1 MRNNQPVTQQE
12 YQYPDDA
19 TLMPTTDASSRIAY
33 ANDAFIDVS
42 GFASENI
49 IGQPHNIVRHPDMPP
64 QAFKDMWS
72 TLQQGFPWTALVKN
86 RRRNGDHYWVR
97 ANVVPIIRGGQTRG
111 YLSVRT
117 KPTAAEIT
125 GAQSLYDKMNR
136 GELNNRRL
144 HKGLLIRTGV
154 TRGLSVLKTLSV
166 RWRIRSGLLA
176 LLLINSVMV
185 SMLSALTA
193 SQMISVLVFNALVI
207 FSLGLWLE
215 WQITRPLEQLCK
227 QTLQV
232 ASGASHTIA
241 PMERTDEIGMTL
253 RSVGQLGLICRWM
266 VDDVHSQ
273 AQKVKIASESLAQG
287 NDSLSQRTEQTAAIV
302 GVTAAAMNEMSATV
316 QSNTQTAAEADKL
329 SLDASQAA
337 GKGSSAMQAVV
348 GTMQEI
354 TASSQQIATITNV
367 IDGIAFQTNI
377 LALNA
382 AVEAARAGEQGKGFA
397 VVASEVRSLAQRSA
411 SAASEIKQLIEASTD
426 TVISGSKQVT
436 QAGKTMEEI
445 VLQVQNVSALIAQIR
460 TATGEQ
466 NLGLRDIAKAIEELD
481 RITHQNSVQVQEGAL
496 ASTGLK
502 KQAERLVDAVSVF
515 R

>member
-1 MRNNQPVTQQE
+1 MRNNQPVSQQE

-19 TLMPTTDASSRIAY
+19 TLMSTTDASSQITY

-42 GFASENI
+42 GFASEDI

-125 GAQSLYDKMNR
+125 NTQTLYDKMNR

-185 SMLSALTA
+185 SMFSALTA
-193 SQMISVLVFNALVI
+193 SQMISVLAINALVI
-207 FSLGLWLE
+207 FFLGLWLE

-287 NDSLSQRTEQTAAIV
+287 NDSLSQRTEQTAANV
-302 GVTAAAMNEMSATV
+302 GETAAAMNEMSATV

-367 IDGIAFQTNI
+367 IDGIAFQTNL

-496 ASTGLK
+496 ASAGLK

>member
-1 MRNNQPVTQQE
+1 MRNNQPVSQQE

-19 TLMPTTDASSRIAY
+19 TLMSTTNASSQITY

-42 GFASENI
+42 GFASEDI

-125 GAQSLYDKMNR
+125 NTQTLYDKMNR

-185 SMLSALTA
+185 SMFSALTA
-193 SQMISVLVFNALVI
+193 SQIISVLAINALVI
-207 FSLGLWLE
+207 FFLGLWLE

-227 QTLQV
+227 QTLEV

-287 NDSLSQRTEQTAAIV
+287 NDSLSQRTEQTAANV
-302 GVTAAAMNEMSATV
+302 GETAAAMNEMSATV

-367 IDGIAFQTNI
+367 IDGIAFQTNL

-496 ASTGLK
+496 ASAGLK

>member
-19 TLMPTTDASSRIAY
+19 TLMSTTDVNSHITY
-33 ANDAFIDVS
+33 ANDAFIEVS
-42 GFASENI
+42 GFTSEDI

-64 QAFKDMWS
+64 QAFKDMWA

-97 ANVVPIIRGGQTRG
+97 ANVVPIIRGGKTRG

-117 KPTAAEIT
+117 KPSAAEIT
-125 GAQSLYDKMNR
+125 ETQLLYDKINR

-144 HKGLLIRTGV
+144 HKGLLIRTGL
-154 TRGLSVLKTLSV
+154 TRGLSLLKTLSV
-166 RWRIRSGLLA
+166 RWRIRSGLFAVLLA
-176 LLLINSVMV
+176 GTLLMSTLFALPSV
-185 SMLSALTA
+185 
-193 SQMISVLVFNALVI
+193 QMISALVGNAVLI
-207 FSLGLWLE
+207 FFLGLWLE

-232 ASGASHTIA
+232 ASGASHTIT
-241 PMERTDEIGMTL
+241 PMARTDEIGMTL

-273 AQKVKIASESLAQG
+273 AQKVKQASESLAQG
-287 NDSLSQRTEQTAAIV
+287 NDLLSRRTEQTAANV
-302 GVTAAAMNEMSATV
+302 GETAAAMNEMNATV
-316 QSNTQTAAEADKL
+316 ESNTQTAAEADTL
-329 SLDASQAA
+329 SLSASQAA
-337 GKGSSAMQAVV
+337 EKGSHAMQGAV
-348 GTMQEI
+348 GTMQQI
-354 TASSQQIATITNV
+354 TDSSKQIATITSV

-397 VVASEVRSLAQRSA
+397 VVAGEVRSLAQRSA
-411 SAASEIKQLIEASTD
+411 SAASEIKRLIDTSAD
-426 TVISGSKQVT
+426 TVISGSKQVA
-436 QAGKTMEEI
+436 QAGKTMDDI
-445 VLQVQNVSALIAQIR
+445 VTQVQNVSALIAQIR

-466 NLGLRDIAKAIEELD
+466 NLGLVDVAKAIEELD
-481 RITHQNSVQVQEGAL
+481 RITHQNSVQVQEGAM
-496 ASTGLK
+496 ASSGLK
-502 KQAERLVDAVSVF
+502 KQAERLVDAVGVF

>member
-19 TLMPTTDASSRIAY
+19 TLMSTTDVNSHITY
-33 ANDAFIDVS
+33 ANDAFIEVS
-42 GFASENI
+42 GFASEDI

-64 QAFKDMWS
+64 QAFKDMWA

-97 ANVVPIIRGGQTRG
+97 ANVVPIIRGGKTRG

-125 GAQSLYDKMNR
+125 ETQLLYDKINR

-144 HKGLLIRTGV
+144 HKGLLIRTGL

-166 RWRIRSGLLA
+166 RWRIRSGLFAVFLA
-176 LLLINSVMV
+176 GTLLIST
-185 SMLSALTA
+185 LSALP
-193 SQMISVLVFNALVI
+193 SVQMISALVGNSVLI
-207 FSLGLWLE
+207 FFLGLWLE

-232 ASGASHTIA
+232 ASGASHTIT
-241 PMERTDEIGMTL
+241 PMARTDEIGMTL

-273 AQKVKIASESLAQG
+273 AQKVKQASESLAQG
-287 NDSLSQRTEQTAAIV
+287 NDLLSRRTEQTAANV
-302 GVTAAAMNEMSATV
+302 GETAAAMNEMNATV
-316 QSNTQTAAEADKL
+316 ESNTQTAAEADTL
-329 SLDASQAA
+329 SLSASQAA
-337 GKGSSAMQAVV
+337 EKGSHAMQGVV
-348 GTMQEI
+348 GTMQQI
-354 TASSQQIATITNV
+354 TDSSKQIATITSV

-397 VVASEVRSLAQRSA
+397 VVAGEVRSLAQRSA
-411 SAASEIKQLIEASTD
+411 SAASEIKRLIDASAD
-426 TVISGSKQVT
+426 TVISGSKQVA
-436 QAGKTMEEI
+436 QAGKTMDDI
-445 VLQVQNVSALIAQIR
+445 VTQVQNVSALIAQIR

-466 NLGLRDIAKAIEELD
+466 NLGLLDVAKAIEELD
-481 RITHQNSVQVQEGAL
+481 RITHQNSVQVQEGAM
-496 ASTGLK
+496 ASSGLK
-502 KQAERLVDAVSVF
+502 KQAERLVDAVGVF

>member
-1 MRNNQPVTQQE
+1 MRNNQPVSQQE

-19 TLMPTTDASSRIAY
+19 TLMSTTDASSHITY

-42 GFASENI
+42 GFASEDI
-49 IGQPHNIVRHPDMPP
+49 IGQPHSIVRHPDMPP

-125 GAQSLYDKMNR
+125 GAQSLYNKMNR

-166 RWRIRSGLLA
+166 RWRIRSGLLV

-185 SMLSALTA
+185 SMLSALPA
-193 SQMISVLVFNALVI
+193 SQMISVLAFNALVI

-287 NDSLSQRTEQTAAIV
+287 NDSLSQRTEQTAANV
-302 GVTAAAMNEMSATV
+302 GETAAAMNEMSATV

-329 SLDASQAA
+329 SLYASQAA

>member
-1 MRNNQPVTQQE
+1 MRNNQPVSQQE

-19 TLMPTTDASSRIAY
+19 TLMSTTDASSHITY

-42 GFASENI
+42 GFASEDI
-49 IGQPHNIVRHPDMPP
+49 IGQPHSIVRHPDMPP

-125 GAQSLYDKMNR
+125 GAQSLYDKLNR

-185 SMLSALTA
+185 SMFSALTA
-193 SQMISVLVFNALVI
+193 SQMISVLAINALVI
-207 FSLGLWLE
+207 FFLGLWLE

-287 NDSLSQRTEQTAAIV
+287 NDSLSQRTEQTAANV
-302 GVTAAAMNEMSATV
+302 GETAAAMNEMSATV

>member
-19 TLMPTTDASSRIAY
+19 TLMSTTDVNSHITY
-33 ANDAFIDVS
+33 ANDAFIEVS
-42 GFASENI
+42 GFASEEI

-64 QAFKDMWS
+64 QAFKDMWA

-97 ANVVPIIRGGQTRG
+97 ANVVPIIRGGKTRG

-117 KPTAAEIT
+117 KPSAAEIT
-125 GAQSLYDKMNR
+125 ETQLLYDKINR

-144 HKGLLIRTGV
+144 HKGLLIRTGL
-154 TRGLSVLKTLSV
+154 TRGLSLLKTLSV
-166 RWRIRSGLLA
+166 RWRIRSGLFAVLLA
-176 LLLINSVMV
+176 GTLLMSTLFALPSV
-185 SMLSALTA
+185 
-193 SQMISVLVFNALVI
+193 QMISALVGNAVLI
-207 FSLGLWLE
+207 FFLGLWLE

-232 ASGASHTIA
+232 ASGASHTIT
-241 PMERTDEIGMTL
+241 PMARTDEIGMTL

-273 AQKVKIASESLAQG
+273 AQKVKQASESLAQG
-287 NDSLSQRTEQTAAIV
+287 NDLLSRRTEQTAANV
-302 GVTAAAMNEMSATV
+302 GETAAAMNEMNATV
-316 QSNTQTAAEADKL
+316 ESNTQTAAEADTL
-329 SLDASQAA
+329 SLSASQAA
-337 GKGSSAMQAVV
+337 EKGSHAMQGVV
-348 GTMQEI
+348 GTMQQI
-354 TASSQQIATITNV
+354 TDSSKQIATITSV

-397 VVASEVRSLAQRSA
+397 VVAGEVRSLAQRSA
-411 SAASEIKQLIEASTD
+411 SAASEIKRLIDASAD
-426 TVISGSKQVT
+426 TVISGSKQVA
-436 QAGKTMEEI
+436 QAGKTMDDI
-445 VLQVQNVSALIAQIR
+445 VTQVQNVSALIAQIR

-466 NLGLRDIAKAIEELD
+466 NLGLVDVAKAIEELD
-481 RITHQNSVQVQEGAL
+481 RITHQNSVQVQEGAM
-496 ASTGLK
+496 ASSGLK
-502 KQAERLVDAVSVF
+502 KQAERLVDAVGVF

>member
-1 MRNNQPVTQQE
+1 MRNNQPISQRE

-19 TLMPTTDASSRIAY
+19 TLMSTTDAESRITY
-33 ANDAFIDVS
+33 ANDAFIEVS
-42 GFASENI
+42 GFASEDI

-125 GAQSLYDKMNR
+125 NTQTLYDKMNR

-185 SMLSALTA
+185 SMLSALPA
-193 SQMISVLVFNALVI
+193 SQMISVLAFNALVI

-287 NDSLSQRTEQTAAIV
+287 NDSLSQRTEQTAANV
-302 GVTAAAMNEMSATV
+302 GETAAAMNEMSATV

>member
-19 TLMPTTDASSRIAY
+19 TLMSTTDVNSHITY
-33 ANDAFIDVS
+33 ANDAFIEVS
-42 GFASENI
+42 GFVSEDI

-64 QAFKDMWS
+64 QAFKDMWA

-97 ANVVPIIRGGQTRG
+97 ANVVPIIRGGKTRG

-125 GAQSLYDKMNR
+125 ETQLLYDKINR

-144 HKGLLIRTGV
+144 HKGLLIRTGL

-166 RWRIRSGLLA
+166 RWRIRSGLFAVLLA
-176 LLLINSVMV
+176 GTLLIST
-185 SMLSALTA
+185 LSALP
-193 SQMISVLVFNALVI
+193 SMQMISALVLNAVLI
-207 FSLGLWLE
+207 FFLGLWLE

-232 ASGASHTIA
+232 ASGASHTIT
-241 PMERTDEIGMTL
+241 PMARTDEIGMTL

-273 AQKVKIASESLAQG
+273 AQKVKQASESLAQG
-287 NDSLSQRTEQTAAIV
+287 NDLLSRRTEQTAANV
-302 GVTAAAMNEMSATV
+302 GETAAAMNEMNATV
-316 QSNTQTAAEADKL
+316 ESNTQTAAEADTL
-329 SLDASQAA
+329 SLSASQAA
-337 GKGSSAMQAVV
+337 EKGSNAMQGVV
-348 GTMQEI
+348 GTMQQI
-354 TASSQQIATITNV
+354 TDNSKQIATITSV

-397 VVASEVRSLAQRSA
+397 VVAGEVRNLAQRSA
-411 SAASEIKQLIEASTD
+411 SAASEIKRLIDTSAD
-426 TVISGSKQVT
+426 TVISGSKQVA
-436 QAGKTMEEI
+436 QAGKTMDDI
-445 VLQVQNVSALIAQIR
+445 VTQVQNVSALIAQIR

-466 NLGLRDIAKAIEELD
+466 NLGLLDVAKAIEELD
-481 RITHQNSVQVQEGAL
+481 RITHQNSVQVQEGAM
-496 ASTGLK
+496 ASSGLK
-502 KQAERLVDAVSVF
+502 KQAERLVDAVGVF

>member
-19 TLMPTTDASSRIAY
+19 TLMSTTDVNSHITY
-33 ANDAFIDVS
+33 ANDAFIEVS
-42 GFASENI
+42 GFASEDI

-64 QAFKDMWS
+64 QAFKDMWA

-97 ANVVPIIRGGQTRG
+97 ANVVPIIRGGKMRG

-125 GAQSLYDKMNR
+125 ETQLLYDKINR

-144 HKGLLIRTGV
+144 HKGLLIRTGL

-166 RWRIRSGLLA
+166 RWRIRSGLFAVLLA
-176 LLLINSVMV
+176 GTLLIST
-185 SMLSALTA
+185 LSALP
-193 SQMISVLVFNALVI
+193 SIQMISALVGNAVLI
-207 FSLGLWLE
+207 FFLGLWLE

-232 ASGASHTIA
+232 ASGASHTIT
-241 PMERTDEIGMTL
+241 PMARTDEIGMTL

-273 AQKVKIASESLAQG
+273 AQKVKQASESLAQG
-287 NDSLSQRTEQTAAIV
+287 NDLLSRRTEQTAANV
-302 GVTAAAMNEMSATV
+302 GETAAAMNEMNATV
-316 QSNTQTAAEADKL
+316 ESNTQTAAEADTL
-329 SLDASQAA
+329 SLSASQAA
-337 GKGSSAMQAVV
+337 EKGSHAMQGVV
-348 GTMQEI
+348 GTMQQI
-354 TASSQQIATITNV
+354 TDSSKQIATITSV

-397 VVASEVRSLAQRSA
+397 VVAGEVRSLAQRSA
-411 SAASEIKQLIEASTD
+411 SAASEIKRLIDASAD
-426 TVISGSKQVT
+426 TVISGSKQVA
-436 QAGKTMEEI
+436 QAGKTMDDI
-445 VLQVQNVSALIAQIR
+445 VTQVQNVSALIAQIR

-466 NLGLRDIAKAIEELD
+466 NLGLVDVAKAIEELD
-481 RITHQNSVQVQEGAL
+481 RITHQNSVQVQEGAM
-496 ASTGLK
+496 ASSGLK
-502 KQAERLVDAVSVF
+502 KQAERLVDAVGVF

>member
-19 TLMPTTDASSRIAY
+19 TLMSTTDVNSHITY
-33 ANDAFIDVS
+33 ANDAFIEVS
-42 GFASENI
+42 GFASEDI
-49 IGQPHNIVRHPDMPP
+49 ISQPHNIVRHPDMPP
-64 QAFKDMWS
+64 QAFKDMWA

-97 ANVVPIIRGGQTRG
+97 ANVVPIIRGGKTRG

-117 KPTAAEIT
+117 KPTVAEIT
-125 GAQSLYDKMNR
+125 ETQLLYDKINR

-144 HKGLLIRTGV
+144 HKGLLIRTGL

-166 RWRIRSGLLA
+166 RWRIRSGLFAVLLA
-176 LLLINSVMV
+176 GTLLMSTLFALP
-185 SMLSALTA
+185 SM
-193 SQMISVLVFNALVI
+193 QMISALVLNAVLI
-207 FSLGLWLE
+207 FFLGLWLE

-232 ASGASHTIA
+232 ASGASHTIT
-241 PMERTDEIGMTL
+241 PMARTDEIGMTL

-273 AQKVKIASESLAQG
+273 AQKVKQASESLAQG
-287 NDSLSQRTEQTAAIV
+287 NDLLSRRTEQTAANV
-302 GVTAAAMNEMSATV
+302 GETAAAMNEMNATV
-316 QSNTQTAAEADKL
+316 ESNTQTAAEADTL
-329 SLDASQAA
+329 SLSASQAA
-337 GKGSSAMQAVV
+337 EKGSHAMQGVV
-348 GTMQEI
+348 GTMQQI
-354 TASSQQIATITNV
+354 TDSSKQIATITSV

-397 VVASEVRSLAQRSA
+397 VVAGEVRSLAQRSA
-411 SAASEIKQLIEASTD
+411 SAASEIKRLIDASAD
-426 TVISGSKQVT
+426 TVISGSKQVA
-436 QAGKTMEEI
+436 QAGKTMDDI
-445 VLQVQNVSALIAQIR
+445 VTQVQNVSALIAQIR

-466 NLGLRDIAKAIEELD
+466 NLGLVDVAKAIEELD
-481 RITHQNSVQVQEGAL
+481 HITHQNSVQVQEGAM
-496 ASTGLK
+496 ASSGLK
-502 KQAERLVDAVSVF
+502 KQAERLVDAVGVF

>member
-19 TLMPTTDASSRIAY
+19 TLMSTTDVNSHITY
-33 ANDAFIDVS
+33 ANDAFIEVS
-42 GFASENI
+42 GFASEDI

-64 QAFKDMWS
+64 QAFKDMWA

-97 ANVVPIIRGGQTRG
+97 ANVVPIIRGGKTRG

-117 KPTAAEIT
+117 KPNAAEIT
-125 GAQSLYDKMNR
+125 ETQLLYDKINR

-144 HKGLLIRTGV
+144 HKGLLIRTGL

-166 RWRIRSGLLA
+166 RWRIRSGLFAVLLA
-176 LLLINSVMV
+176 GTLLIST
-185 SMLSALTA
+185 LSAIP
-193 SQMISVLVFNALVI
+193 SMQMISALVLNAVLI
-207 FSLGLWLE
+207 FFLGLWLE

-232 ASGASHTIA
+232 ASGASHTIT
-241 PMERTDEIGMTL
+241 PMTRTDEIGMTL

-273 AQKVKIASESLAQG
+273 AQKVKQASESLAQG
-287 NDSLSQRTEQTAAIV
+287 NDLLSRRTEQTAANV
-302 GVTAAAMNEMSATV
+302 GETAAAMNEMNATV
-316 QSNTQTAAEADKL
+316 ESNTQTAAEADTL
-329 SLDASQAA
+329 SLSASQAA
-337 GKGSSAMQAVV
+337 EKGSYAMQGVV
-348 GTMQEI
+348 GTMQQI
-354 TASSQQIATITNV
+354 TDSSKQIATITSV

-397 VVASEVRSLAQRSA
+397 VVAGEVRSLAQRSA
-411 SAASEIKQLIEASTD
+411 SAASEIKRLIDASAD
-426 TVISGSKQVT
+426 TVISGSKQVA
-436 QAGKTMEEI
+436 QAGKTMDDI
-445 VLQVQNVSALIAQIR
+445 VTQVQNVSALIAQIR

-466 NLGLRDIAKAIEELD
+466 NLGLVDVAKAIEELD
-481 RITHQNSVQVQEGAL
+481 RITHQNSVQVQEGAM
-496 ASTGLK
+496 ASSGLK
-502 KQAERLVDAVSVF
+502 KQAERLVDAVGVF

>member
-19 TLMPTTDASSRIAY
+19 TLMSTTDVNSHITY
-33 ANDAFIDVS
+33 ANDAFIEVS
-42 GFASENI
+42 GFTSEDI

-64 QAFKDMWS
+64 QAFKDMWA

-97 ANVVPIIRGGQTRG
+97 ANVVPIIRGGKTRG

-117 KPTAAEIT
+117 KPTVAEIT
-125 GAQSLYDKMNR
+125 EPQLLYDKINR

-144 HKGLLIRTGV
+144 HKGLLIRTGL

-166 RWRIRSGLLA
+166 RWRIRSGLFAVLLA
-176 LLLINSVMV
+176 GTLLMSTLFALPSV
-185 SMLSALTA
+185 
-193 SQMISVLVFNALVI
+193 QMISALVGNAVLI
-207 FSLGLWLE
+207 FFLGLWLE

-232 ASGASHTIA
+232 ASGASHTIT
-241 PMERTDEIGMTL
+241 PMARTDEIGMTL

-273 AQKVKIASESLAQG
+273 AQKVKQASESLAQG
-287 NDSLSQRTEQTAAIV
+287 NDLLSRRTEQTAANV
-302 GVTAAAMNEMSATV
+302 GETAAAMNEMNATV
-316 QSNTQTAAEADKL
+316 ESNTQTAAEADTL
-329 SLDASQAA
+329 SLSASQAA
-337 GKGSSAMQAVV
+337 EKGSHAMQGVV
-348 GTMQEI
+348 GTMQQI
-354 TASSQQIATITNV
+354 TDSSKQIATITSV

-397 VVASEVRSLAQRSA
+397 VVAGEVRSLAQRSA
-411 SAASEIKQLIEASTD
+411 SAASEIKRLIDASAD
-426 TVISGSKQVT
+426 TVISGSKQVA
-436 QAGKTMEEI
+436 QAGKTMDDI
-445 VLQVQNVSALIAQIR
+445 VTQVQNVSALIAQIR

-466 NLGLRDIAKAIEELD
+466 NLGLVDVAKAIEELD
-481 RITHQNSVQVQEGAL
+481 RITHQNSVQVQEGAM
-496 ASTGLK
+496 ASSGLK
-502 KQAERLVDAVSVF
+502 KQAERLVDAVGVF

>member
-19 TLMPTTDASSRIAY
+19 TLMSTTDVNSHITY
-33 ANDAFIDVS
+33 ANDAFIEVS
-42 GFASENI
+42 GFVSEDI

-64 QAFKDMWS
+64 QAFKDMWA

-97 ANVVPIIRGGQTRG
+97 ANVVPIIRGGKTRG

-125 GAQSLYDKMNR
+125 ETQLLYDKINR

-144 HKGLLIRTGV
+144 HKGLLIRTGL

-166 RWRIRSGLLA
+166 RWRIRSGLFAVLLA
-176 LLLINSVMV
+176 GTLLIST
-185 SMLSALTA
+185 LSALP
-193 SQMISVLVFNALVI
+193 SIQMISALVGNAVLI
-207 FSLGLWLE
+207 FFLGLWLE

-232 ASGASHTIA
+232 ASGASHTIT
-241 PMERTDEIGMTL
+241 PMARTDEIGMTL

-273 AQKVKIASESLAQG
+273 AQKVKQASESLAQG
-287 NDSLSQRTEQTAAIV
+287 NDLLSRRTEQTAANV
-302 GVTAAAMNEMSATV
+302 GETAAAMNEMNATV
-316 QSNTQTAAEADKL
+316 ESNTQTAAEADTL
-329 SLDASQAA
+329 SLSASQAA
-337 GKGSSAMQAVV
+337 EKGSHAMQGVV
-348 GTMQEI
+348 GTMQQI
-354 TASSQQIATITNV
+354 TDSSKQIATITSV

-397 VVASEVRSLAQRSA
+397 VVAGEVRSLAQRSA
-411 SAASEIKQLIEASTD
+411 SAASEIKRLIDASAD
-426 TVISGSKQVT
+426 TVISGSKQVA
-436 QAGKTMEEI
+436 QAGKTMDDI
-445 VLQVQNVSALIAQIR
+445 VTQVQNVSALIAQIR

-466 NLGLRDIAKAIEELD
+466 NLGLVDVAKAIEELD
-481 RITHQNSVQVQEGAL
+481 RITHQNSVQVQEGAM
-496 ASTGLK
+496 ASSGLK
-502 KQAERLVDAVSVF
+502 KQAERLVDAVGVF

>member
-19 TLMPTTDASSRIAY
+19 TLMSTTDASSRIAY

-125 GAQSLYDKMNR
+125 NTQTLYDKMNR

-185 SMLSALTA
+185 SMFSALTA
-193 SQMISVLVFNALVI
+193 SQMISVLAINALVI
-207 FSLGLWLE
+207 FFLGLWLE

-227 QTLQV
+227 QTLEV

-273 AQKVKIASESLAQG
+273 AQKVKIASDSLAQG
-287 NDSLSQRTEQTAAIV
+287 NDSLSQRTEQTAANV
-302 GVTAAAMNEMSATV
+302 GETAAAMNEMSATV

-502 KQAERLVDAVSVF
+502 KQAERLVDAVSVL

>member
-19 TLMPTTDASSRIAY
+19 TLMSTTDVNSHITY
-33 ANDAFIDVS
+33 ANDAFIEVS
-42 GFASENI
+42 GFASEDI

-64 QAFKDMWS
+64 QAFKDMWA

-97 ANVVPIIRGGQTRG
+97 ANVVPIIRGGKTRG

-125 GAQSLYDKMNR
+125 ETQLLYDKINR
-136 GELNNRRL
+136 GELNNRPL
-144 HKGLLIRTGV
+144 HKGLLIRTGL

-166 RWRIRSGLLA
+166 RWRIRSGLFAVLLA
-176 LLLINSVMV
+176 GTLLIST
-185 SMLSALTA
+185 LSALP
-193 SQMISVLVFNALVI
+193 SMQMISALVLNAVLI
-207 FSLGLWLE
+207 FFLGLWLE

-232 ASGASHTIA
+232 ASGASHTIT
-241 PMERTDEIGMTL
+241 PMARTDEIGMTL

-273 AQKVKIASESLAQG
+273 AQKVKQASESLAQG
-287 NDSLSQRTEQTAAIV
+287 NDLLSRRTEQTAANV
-302 GVTAAAMNEMSATV
+302 GETAAAMNEMNATV
-316 QSNTQTAAEADKL
+316 ESNTQTAAEADSL
-329 SLDASQAA
+329 SLSASQAA
-337 GKGSSAMQAVV
+337 EKGSHAMQGVV
-348 GTMQEI
+348 GTMQQI
-354 TASSQQIATITNV
+354 TDSSKQIATITSV

-397 VVASEVRSLAQRSA
+397 VVAGEVRCLAQRSA
-411 SAASEIKQLIEASTD
+411 SAASEIKRLIDASAD
-426 TVISGSKQVT
+426 TVISGSKQVA
-436 QAGKTMEEI
+436 QAGKTMDDI
-445 VLQVQNVSALIAQIR
+445 VTQVQNVSALIAQIR

-466 NLGLRDIAKAIEELD
+466 NLGLVDVAKAIEELD
-481 RITHQNSVQVQEGAL
+481 RITHQNSVQVQEGAM
-496 ASTGLK
+496 ASSGLK
-502 KQAERLVDAVSVF
+502 KQAERLVDAVGVF

>member
-19 TLMPTTDASSRIAY
+19 TLMSTTDVNSHITY
-33 ANDAFIDVS
+33 ANDAFIEVS
-42 GFASENI
+42 GFASEDI

-64 QAFKDMWS
+64 QAFKDMWA

-97 ANVVPIIRGGQTRG
+97 ANVVPIIRGGKTRG

-117 KPTAAEIT
+117 KPNAAEIT
-125 GAQSLYDKMNR
+125 ETQLLYDKINR

-144 HKGLLIRTGV
+144 HKGLLIRTGL

-166 RWRIRSGLLA
+166 RWRIRSGLFAVLLA
-176 LLLINSVMV
+176 GTLLIST
-185 SMLSALTA
+185 LSAIP
-193 SQMISVLVFNALVI
+193 SMQMISALVLNAVLI
-207 FSLGLWLE
+207 FFLGLWLE

-232 ASGASHTIA
+232 ASGASHTIT
-241 PMERTDEIGMTL
+241 PMTRTDEIGMTL

-273 AQKVKIASESLAQG
+273 AQKVKQASESLAQG
-287 NDSLSQRTEQTAAIV
+287 NDLLSRRTEQTAANV
-302 GVTAAAMNEMSATV
+302 GETAAAMNEMNATV
-316 QSNTQTAAEADKL
+316 ESNTQTAAEADTL
-329 SLDASQAA
+329 SLSASQAA
-337 GKGSSAMQAVV
+337 EKGSHAMQGVV
-348 GTMQEI
+348 GTMQQI
-354 TASSQQIATITNV
+354 NDSSKQIATITSV

-397 VVASEVRSLAQRSA
+397 VVAGEVRSLAQRSA
-411 SAASEIKQLIEASTD
+411 SAASEIKRLIDASAD
-426 TVISGSKQVT
+426 TVISGSKQVA
-436 QAGKTMEEI
+436 QAGKTMDDI
-445 VLQVQNVSALIAQIR
+445 VTQVQNVSALIAQIR

-466 NLGLRDIAKAIEELD
+466 NLGLLDVAKAIEELD
-481 RITHQNSVQVQEGAL
+481 RITHQNSVQVQEGAM
-496 ASTGLK
+496 ASSGLK
-502 KQAERLVDAVSVF
+502 KQAERLVDAVGVF

>member
-1 MRNNQPVTQQE
+1 MRNNQPVSQQE

-19 TLMPTTDASSRIAY
+19 TLMSTTDASSHITY

-42 GFASENI
+42 GFASEDI
-49 IGQPHNIVRHPDMPP
+49 IGQPHSIVRHPDMPP

-97 ANVVPIIRGGQTRG
+97 ANVVPIIRGGQTCG

-125 GAQSLYDKMNR
+125 GAQSLYDKLNR

-166 RWRIRSGLLA
+166 RWRIRSGLLV

-185 SMLSALTA
+185 SMLSALPA
-193 SQMISVLVFNALVI
+193 SQMISVLAFNALVI

-287 NDSLSQRTEQTAAIV
+287 NDSLSQRTEQTAANV
-302 GVTAAAMNEMSATV
+302 GETAAAMNEMSATV

>member
-1 MRNNQPVTQQE
+1 MRNNQPVSQQE

-19 TLMPTTDASSRIAY
+19 TLMSTTDASSQITY

-42 GFASENI
+42 GFASEDI

-166 RWRIRSGLLA
+166 RWRIRSGLLV

-185 SMLSALTA
+185 SMLSALPA
-193 SQMISVLVFNALVI
+193 SQMISVLAFNALVI

-215 WQITRPLEQLCK
+215 WQITRPLEQLCN

-273 AQKVKIASESLAQG
+273 AQKVKIASEFLAQG
-287 NDSLSQRTEQTAAIV
+287 NDSLSQRTEQTAANV
-302 GVTAAAMNEMSATV
+302 GETAAAMNEMSATV

-496 ASTGLK
+496 ASAGLK

>member
-19 TLMPTTDASSRIAY
+19 TLMSTTDVNSQITY
-33 ANDAFIDVS
+33 ANDAFIEVS
-42 GFASENI
+42 GFASEDI

-64 QAFKDMWS
+64 QAFKDMWA

-97 ANVVPIIRGGQTRG
+97 ANVVPIIRGGKTRG

-125 GAQSLYDKMNR
+125 ETQFLYDKINR

-144 HKGLLIRTGV
+144 HKGLLIRTGL

-166 RWRIRSGLLA
+166 RWRIRSGLFAVLLA
-176 LLLINSVMV
+176 GTLLIST
-185 SMLSALTA
+185 LSALP
-193 SQMISVLVFNALVI
+193 SMQMISALVLNAVLI
-207 FSLGLWLE
+207 FFLGLWLE

-232 ASGASHTIA
+232 ASGASHTIT
-241 PMERTDEIGMTL
+241 PMARTDEIGMTL

-273 AQKVKIASESLAQG
+273 AQKVKQASESLAQG
-287 NDSLSQRTEQTAAIV
+287 NDLLSRRTEQTAANV
-302 GVTAAAMNEMSATV
+302 GETAAAMNEMNATV
-316 QSNTQTAAEADKL
+316 ESNTQTAAEADTL
-329 SLDASQAA
+329 SLSASQAA
-337 GKGSSAMQAVV
+337 EKGSHAMQGVV
-348 GTMQEI
+348 GTMQQI
-354 TASSQQIATITNV
+354 TDSSKQIATITSV

-397 VVASEVRSLAQRSA
+397 VVAGEVRSLAQRSA
-411 SAASEIKQLIEASTD
+411 SAASEIKRLIDASAD
-426 TVISGSKQVT
+426 TVISGSKQVA
-436 QAGKTMEEI
+436 QAGKTMDDI
-445 VLQVQNVSALIAQIR
+445 VTQVQNVSALIAQIR

-466 NLGLRDIAKAIEELD
+466 NLGLVDVAKAIEELD
-481 RITHQNSVQVQEGAL
+481 RITHQNSVQVQEGAM
-496 ASTGLK
+496 ASSGLK
-502 KQAERLVDAVSVF
+502 KQAERLVDAVGVF

>member
-1 MRNNQPVTQQE
+1 MRNNQPVSQQE

-19 TLMPTTDASSRIAY
+19 TLMSTTDASSHITY

-42 GFASENI
+42 GFASEDI
-49 IGQPHNIVRHPDMPP
+49 IGQPHSIVRHPDMPP

-166 RWRIRSGLLA
+166 RWRIRSGLLV

-185 SMLSALTA
+185 SMLSALPA
-193 SQMISVLVFNALVI
+193 SQMISVLAFNALVI

-287 NDSLSQRTEQTAAIV
+287 NDSLSQRTEQTAANV
-302 GVTAAAMNEMSATV
+302 GETAAAMNEMSATV

-445 VLQVQNVSALIAQIR
+445 VLQVQNISALIAQIR

-496 ASTGLK
+496 ASAGLK

>member
-12 YQYPDDA
+12 YQYPADA
-19 TLMPTTDASSRIAY
+19 TLMSTTDVNSHITY
-33 ANDAFIDVS
+33 ANDAFIEVS
-42 GFASENI
+42 GFASEDI
-49 IGQPHNIVRHPDMPP
+49 ISQPHNIVRHPDMPP
-64 QAFKDMWS
+64 QAFKDMWA

-97 ANVVPIIRGGQTRG
+97 ANVVPIIRGGKMRG

-125 GAQSLYDKMNR
+125 ETQLLYDKINR

-144 HKGLLIRTGV
+144 HKGLLIRTGL

-166 RWRIRSGLLA
+166 RWRIRSGLFAVLLA
-176 LLLINSVMV
+176 GTLLMSTLFALPSV
-185 SMLSALTA
+185 
-193 SQMISVLVFNALVI
+193 QMISALVGNAVLI
-207 FSLGLWLE
+207 FFLGLWLE

-232 ASGASHTIA
+232 ASGASHTIT
-241 PMERTDEIGMTL
+241 PMARTDEIGMTL

-273 AQKVKIASESLAQG
+273 AQKVKQASESLAQG
-287 NDSLSQRTEQTAAIV
+287 NDLLSRRTEQTAANV
-302 GVTAAAMNEMSATV
+302 GETAAAMNEMNATV
-316 QSNTQTAAEADKL
+316 ESNTQTAAEADTL
-329 SLDASQAA
+329 SLSASQAA
-337 GKGSSAMQAVV
+337 EKGSHAMQGVV
-348 GTMQEI
+348 GTMQQI
-354 TASSQQIATITNV
+354 TDSSKQIATITSV

-397 VVASEVRSLAQRSA
+397 VVAGEVRSLAQRSA
-411 SAASEIKQLIEASTD
+411 SAASEIKRLIDASAD
-426 TVISGSKQVT
+426 TVISGSKQVA
-436 QAGKTMEEI
+436 QAGKTMDDI
-445 VLQVQNVSALIAQIR
+445 VTQVQNVSALIAQIR

-466 NLGLRDIAKAIEELD
+466 NLGLLDVAKAIEELD
-481 RITHQNSVQVQEGAL
+481 RITHQNSVQVQEGAM
-496 ASTGLK
+496 ASSGLK
-502 KQAERLVDAVSVF
+502 KQAERLVDAVGVF

>member
-1 MRNNQPVTQQE
+1 MRNNQPVSQQE

-19 TLMPTTDASSRIAY
+19 TLMSTTDASSQITY

-42 GFASENI
+42 GFASEDI

-125 GAQSLYDKMNR
+125 NTQTLYDKMNR

-287 NDSLSQRTEQTAAIV
+287 NDSLSQRTEQTAANV
-302 GVTAAAMNEMSATV
+302 GETAAAMNEMSATV

-436 QAGKTMEEI
+436 QAGKTMEESA
-445 VLQVQNVSALIAQIR
+445 LQVQNVSALIAQIR

>member
-1 MRNNQPVTQQE
+1 MRNNQPVSQQE

-19 TLMPTTDASSRIAY
+19 TLMSTTDASSHITY

-42 GFASENI
+42 GFASEDI

-166 RWRIRSGLLA
+166 RWRIRSGLLV

-185 SMLSALTA
+185 SMLSALPA
-193 SQMISVLVFNALVI
+193 SQMISVLAFNALVI

-215 WQITRPLEQLCK
+215 WQITRPLEQLCN

-287 NDSLSQRTEQTAAIV
+287 NDSLSQRTEQTAANV
-302 GVTAAAMNEMSATV
+302 GETAAAMNEMSATV

-445 VLQVQNVSALIAQIR
+445 VLQVQNISALIAQIR

-496 ASTGLK
+496 ASAGLK

>member
-19 TLMPTTDASSRIAY
+19 TLMSTTDVNSHITY
-33 ANDAFIDVS
+33 ANDAFIEVS
-42 GFASENI
+42 GFASEDI

-64 QAFKDMWS
+64 QAFKDMWA

-97 ANVVPIIRGGQTRG
+97 ANVVPIIRGGKMRG

-125 GAQSLYDKMNR
+125 ETQLLYDKINR

-144 HKGLLIRTGV
+144 HKGLLIRTGL

-166 RWRIRSGLLA
+166 RWRIRSGLFAVLLA
-176 LLLINSVMV
+176 GTLLMSTLFALPSV
-185 SMLSALTA
+185 
-193 SQMISVLVFNALVI
+193 QMISALVGNAVLI
-207 FSLGLWLE
+207 FFLGLWLE

-232 ASGASHTIA
+232 ASGASHTIT
-241 PMERTDEIGMTL
+241 PMARTDEIGMTL

-273 AQKVKIASESLAQG
+273 AQKVKQASESLAQG
-287 NDSLSQRTEQTAAIV
+287 NDLLSRRTEQTAANV
-302 GVTAAAMNEMSATV
+302 GETAAAMNEMNATV
-316 QSNTQTAAEADKL
+316 ESNTQTAAEADTL
-329 SLDASQAA
+329 SLSASQAA
-337 GKGSSAMQAVV
+337 EKGSHAMQGVV
-348 GTMQEI
+348 GTMQQI
-354 TASSQQIATITNV
+354 TDSSKQIATITSV

-397 VVASEVRSLAQRSA
+397 VVAGEVRSLAQRSA
-411 SAASEIKQLIEASTD
+411 SAASEIKRLIDASAD
-426 TVISGSKQVT
+426 TVISGSKQVA
-436 QAGKTMEEI
+436 QAGKTMDDI
-445 VLQVQNVSALIAQIR
+445 VTQVQNVSALIAQIR

-466 NLGLRDIAKAIEELD
+466 NLGLVDVAKAIEELD
-481 RITHQNSVQVQEGAL
+481 RITHQNSVQVQEGAM
-496 ASTGLK
+496 ASSGLK
-502 KQAERLVDAVSVF
+502 KQAERLVDAVGVF

>member
-12 YQYPDDA
+12 YQYPDGA
-19 TLMPTTDASSRIAY
+19 TLMSTTDVNSHITY
-33 ANDAFIDVS
+33 ANDAFIEVS
-42 GFASENI
+42 GFASEDI

-64 QAFKDMWS
+64 QAFKDMWA

-97 ANVVPIIRGGQTRG
+97 ANVVPIIRGGKTRG

-125 GAQSLYDKMNR
+125 ETELLYDKINR

-144 HKGLLIRTGV
+144 HKGLLIRAGL

-166 RWRIRSGLLA
+166 RWRIRSGLFAVLLA
-176 LLLINSVMV
+176 GTLLISTLFALP
-185 SMLSALTA
+185 SM
-193 SQMISVLVFNALVI
+193 QMISALVLNAVLI
-207 FSLGLWLE
+207 FFLGLWLE

-232 ASGASHTIA
+232 ASGASHTIT
-241 PMERTDEIGMTL
+241 PMARTDEIGMTL

-273 AQKVKIASESLAQG
+273 AQKVKQASESLAQG
-287 NDSLSQRTEQTAAIV
+287 NDLLSRRTEQTAANV
-302 GVTAAAMNEMSATV
+302 GETAAAMNEMNATV
-316 QSNTQTAAEADKL
+316 ESNTQTAAEADTL
-329 SLDASQAA
+329 SLSASQAA
-337 GKGSSAMQAVV
+337 EKGSHAMQGVV
-348 GTMQEI
+348 GTMQQI
-354 TASSQQIATITNV
+354 TDSSKQIATITSV

-397 VVASEVRSLAQRSA
+397 VVAGEVRSLAQRSA
-411 SAASEIKQLIEASTD
+411 SAASEIKRLIDASAD
-426 TVISGSKQVT
+426 TVISGSKQVA
-436 QAGKTMEEI
+436 QAGKTMDDI
-445 VLQVQNVSALIAQIR
+445 VTQVQNVSALIAQIR

-466 NLGLRDIAKAIEELD
+466 NLGLVDVAKAIEELD
-481 RITHQNSVQVQEGAL
+481 RITHQNSVQVQEGAM
-496 ASTGLK
+496 ASSGLK
-502 KQAERLVDAVSVF
+502 KQAERLVDAVGVF

>member
-19 TLMPTTDASSRIAY
+19 TLMSTTDVNSHITY
-33 ANDAFIDVS
+33 ANDAFIEVS
-42 GFASENI
+42 GFTSEDI

-64 QAFKDMWS
+64 QAFKDMWA

-97 ANVVPIIRGGQTRG
+97 ANVVPIIRGGKTRG

-125 GAQSLYDKMNR
+125 ETQLLYDKINR

-144 HKGLLIRTGV
+144 HKGLLIRTGL

-166 RWRIRSGLLA
+166 RWRIRSGLFAVLLA
-176 LLLINSVMV
+176 GTLLMSTLFALP
-185 SMLSALTA
+185 SM
-193 SQMISVLVFNALVI
+193 QMISALVLNAVLI
-207 FSLGLWLE
+207 FFLGLWLE

-232 ASGASHTIA
+232 ASGASHTIT
-241 PMERTDEIGMTL
+241 PMARTDEIGMTL

-273 AQKVKIASESLAQG
+273 AQKVKQASESLAQG
-287 NDSLSQRTEQTAAIV
+287 NDLLSRRTEQTAANV
-302 GVTAAAMNEMSATV
+302 GETAAAMNEMNATV
-316 QSNTQTAAEADKL
+316 ESNTQTAAEADTL
-329 SLDASQAA
+329 SLSASQAA
-337 GKGSSAMQAVV
+337 EKGSHAMQGVV
-348 GTMQEI
+348 GTMQQI
-354 TASSQQIATITNV
+354 TDSSKQIATITSV

-397 VVASEVRSLAQRSA
+397 VVAGEVRSLAQRSA
-411 SAASEIKQLIEASTD
+411 SAASEIKRLIDASAD
-426 TVISGSKQVT
+426 TVISGSKQVA
-436 QAGKTMEEI
+436 QAGKTMDDI
-445 VLQVQNVSALIAQIR
+445 VTQVQNVSALIAQIR

-466 NLGLRDIAKAIEELD
+466 NLGLVDVAKAIEELD
-481 RITHQNSVQVQEGAL
+481 RITHQNSVQVQEGAM
-496 ASTGLK
+496 ASSGLK
-502 KQAERLVDAVSVF
+502 KQAERLVDAVGVF